1 MLFLFGVFLYNV
13 GIIIYA
19 GFSGSVLS
27 IVIGII
33 LIIGSIII
41 TIWRVSLPF
50 KQIETNGLMAA
61 FMCFI
66 FSLWAY
72 SLKDYLKNMYEAT
85 INVESA
91 VEMVGINITSSL
103 NPDEILQI
111 TELNNYVMIAFII
124 LGVILV
130 GYFLYQLKK
139 GPKISA

>member
-1 MLFLFGVFLYNV
+1 
-13 GIIIYA
+13 
-19 GFSGSVLS
+19 
-27 IVIGII
+27 
-33 LIIGSIII
+33 
-41 TIWRVSLPF
+41 
-50 KQIETNGLMAA
+50 
-61 FMCFI
+61 
-66 FSLWAY
+66 
-72 SLKDYLKNMYEAT
+72 MYEAT